1 MFEPSLNNVL
11 EQTTLKWI
19 FVGGKGGVGKTTVCS
34 SLSIL
39 LSKKKTKVLIISTD
53 PAHNLS
59 DAFNQ
64 QIGHYP
70 TKIAGYDNLFGCEID
85 PKTSSPDNINSL
97 NSILGFNPDSNTIS
111 LFNELTTSIPGI
123 DEAMCLAYIM
133 KEVKQ
138 LDFDCVV
145 FDTAPTGHTLRLLKF
160 PSLLEKGLEKMLSFK
175 EKMGS
180 MVQSFGI
187 LGGNNFE
194 QSFEKLF
201 YSMDSLKESIENINT
216 QFKNSVSKNYTFNY
230 LDSYYF
236 CGCLHSRVFI
246 NV

>member
-1 MFEPSLNNVL
+1 MNQITFDPTINNVL

-39 LSKKKTKVLIISTD
+39 LSKRKTKVLIISTD

-64 QIGHYP
+64 QIGPYP
-70 TKIAGYDNLFGCEID
+70 TKIAGHDNLYGCEID
-85 PKTSSPDNINSL
+85 PKTNSPDNLNSL
-97 NSILGFNPDSNTIS
+97 NSILGFSPDSNTIS

-133 KEVKQ
+133 KEVKE

-160 PSLLEKGLEKMLSFK
+160 PSILEKGLEKMLSFK
-175 EKMGS
+175 EKMGG
-180 MVQSFGI
+180 MVQSLGI

-194 QSFEKLF
+194 QSFEKMF
-201 YSMDSLKESIENINT
+201 YSMDSLKENIESINT
-216 QFKNSVSKNYTFNY
+216 QFKNSVRT
-230 LDSYYF
+230 
-236 CGCLHSRVFI
+236 RIIFI
-246 NV
+246 FILYRLLQHL